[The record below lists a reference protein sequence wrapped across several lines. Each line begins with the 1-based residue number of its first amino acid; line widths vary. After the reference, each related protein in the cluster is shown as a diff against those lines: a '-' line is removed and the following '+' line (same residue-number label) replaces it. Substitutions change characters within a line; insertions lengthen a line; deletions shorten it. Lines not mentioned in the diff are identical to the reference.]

1 MIILR
6 LDKNGGI
13 NKGDIK
19 AFEHD
24 NKSETYIIQLYKNN
38 EVYDLTNKS
47 VELTIVEKKRKY
59 GDMVTLPIEAA
70 AEGKVKLEIVTAL
83 TKQDGTYDFKLTVKD
98 TAGLI
103 ETFPNFQ
110 VKIDTDITKN
120 IAGEIVADKNFTILT
135 EGLKAL
141 SEYEVYK
148 TNAKKV
154 PDIEKNVADL
164 GSQLDN
170 NVRNLDVKIG
180 EKASEKDLIVE
191 RNRINQL
198 TRLSQGSTTGDAEL
212 IDIRAGAA
220 GEVFESAGTAV
231 RYQIDKISKNRV
243 RTGKNLFDKTLA
255 LKGKYLGS
263 DGSIIDNDLG
273 FVTNF
278 ISVNKNKTYY
288 NDWCDSVIALNSE
301 MEFVKI
307 LVTGSGT
314 FSTDDT
320 IYYIQGCG
328 SLDKLD
334 KTMIHEGEA
343 PEEFE
348 EYKTYFEADTSKL
361 AYSLPEKSLKK
372 EYFNDKIID
381 ENHCSFIEQGKNLFD
396 KSSVTKG
403 YYIDPGTGNMV
414 ENSAFW
420 VSDYIGVLPNTQYTI
435 RYINQFSEFVN
446 KGSNGYDGGSGY
458 SDNLNAEPLTFTTK
472 ETTNYIRFC
481 GHNSQLETNQLE
493 KGDRFTEYEDFSMKI
508 KENLIPKTK
517 SQNAQKVKTPKEII
531 ARIFDKSVHT
541 NIKLVG
547 DSITHGQ
554 GGSGF
559 ALDGDVIGTFFE
571 NEYRRNTKGHCWAN
585 SFKSYLEEKFNCTA
599 TNNAV
604 MGTSTVELVNNFDT
618 LVSDTDDIVICMYGT
633 NNRINTHGK
642 ESFEPNLQT
651 IIDKCK
657 SKNIEL
663 IIMANIACSIAQEE
677 NKTETNFHMEDVN
690 HSIAK
695 VCSKNGMQYINV
707 YQKFLDYCWLTGT
720 TIDSLLAD
728 GLHPNDK
735 GYDVMFKIICAELGI
750 VIKRDGATW

>member
-1 MIILR
+1 MANIQNELNNI
-6 LDKNGGI
+6 KNAVFGKDVRNSI
-13 NKGDIK
+13 HDAIK
-19 AFEHD
+19 QCYDDASVNND
-24 NKSETYIIQLYKNN
+24 NANME
-38 EVYDLTNKS
+38 
-47 VELTIVEKKRKY
+47 
-59 GDMVTLPIEAA
+59 
-70 AEGKVKLEIVTAL
+70 VKLARGVHNTL
-83 TKQDGTYDFKLTVKD
+83 NDR
-98 TAGLI
+98 
-103 ETFPNFQ
+103 
-110 VKIDTDITKN
+110 
-120 IAGEIVADKNFTILT
+120 
-135 EGLKAL
+135 L
-141 SEYEVYK
+141 SESD
-148 TNAKKV
+148 KKQK
-154 PDIEKNVADL
+154 EL
-164 GSQLDN
+164 SSQLEH

-198 TRLSQGSTTGDAEL
+198 TRLPEGSTTGDAEL
-212 IDIRAGAA
+212 IDIRAGAG
-220 GEVFESAGTAV
+220 GEVFESAGSAV

-255 LKGKYLGS
+255 LKGKYLGNDGDIS
-263 DGSIIDNDLG
+263 DNELG

-288 NDWCDSVIALNSE
+288 NAWCDKVIGLDSE
-301 MEFVKI
+301 MVFVKN
-307 LVTGSGT
+307 LVIGSGK

-328 SLDKLD
+328 ALDKLD
-334 KTMIHEGEA
+334 KTMIHEGETL
-343 PEEFE
+343 EEFE
-348 EYKTYFEADTSKL
+348 EYKTYFEADSSKI
-361 AYSLPEKSLKK
+361 AYSLPERSLKK
-372 EYFNDKIID
+372 EYFNYKIIE
-381 ENHCSFIEQGKNLFD
+381 ENHCSFIEQGKNLFNKD
-396 KSSVTKG
+396 TVTKG
-403 YYIDPGTGNMV
+403 YYIDPGTGNLI

-420 VSDYIGVLPNTQYTI
+420 VSDYIEVLPNTQYTI
-435 RYINQFSEFVN
+435 RYKNQFSEFAAKDN
-446 KGSNGYDGGSGY
+446 NGYDGGSDY
-458 SDNLNAEPLTFTTK
+458 SDSTNAEPLTFTTK

-517 SQNAQKVKTPKEII
+517 SQDVQKVKTPKEII
-531 ARIFDKSVHT
+531 ARIFNKSTHT

-559 ALDGDVIGTFFE
+559 SLDGELIGTFFGS
-571 NEYRRNTKGHCWAN
+571 EYRRNTKGYCWAN
-585 SFKSYLEEKFNCTA
+585 SFKSYLEEKFNCTV

-633 NNRINTHGK
+633 NNRINTYGK

-651 IIDKCK
+651 IIDNCK
-657 SKNIEL
+657 SKNIDL
-663 IIMANIACSIAQEE
+663 ILMANIPCSIAHEE

-750 VIKRDGATW
+750 AIKRDGATW